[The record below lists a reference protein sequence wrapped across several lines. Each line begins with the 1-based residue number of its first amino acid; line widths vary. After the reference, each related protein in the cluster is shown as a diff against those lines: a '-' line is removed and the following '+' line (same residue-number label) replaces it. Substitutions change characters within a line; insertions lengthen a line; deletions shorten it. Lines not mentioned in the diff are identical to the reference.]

1 MIMSSNADIDFVVI
15 GHDSHTYAIIY
26 DSLIEV
32 SSDNR
37 MDPQIDIKMTLL

>member
-1 MIMSSNADIDFVVI
+1 MSQTVERGKIKKAPAAEAVK
-15 GHDSHTYAIIY
+15 Y
-26 DSLIEV
+26 L

>member
-1 MIMSSNADIDFVVI
+1 MTMLTKCREEIATI
-15 GHDSHTYAIIY
+15 
-26 DSLIEV
+26 L

>member
-1 MIMSSNADIDFVVI
+1 MGDTDFFGRV
-15 GHDSHTYAIIY
+15 GEFESLQDAY
-26 DSLIEV
+26 DSRIAEMV